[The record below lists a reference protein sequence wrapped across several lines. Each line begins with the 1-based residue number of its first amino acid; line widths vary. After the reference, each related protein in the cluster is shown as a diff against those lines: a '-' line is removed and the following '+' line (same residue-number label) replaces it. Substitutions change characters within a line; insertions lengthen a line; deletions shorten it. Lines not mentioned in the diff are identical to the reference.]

1 MPLSPVTIACLIIG
15 AFTLIGVS
23 VTIYKAMGWQFE
35 LERDDETGRRIA
47 ELSGTYDDRNDTFK
61 K

>member
-1 MPLSPVTIACLIIG
+1 MPLSPITIACLIIG

-35 LERDDETGRRIA
+35 LECDQWRKQDGAA
-47 ELSGTYDDRNDTFK
+47 EK

>member
-1 MPLSPVTIACLIIG
+1 MPLSPITIACLIIG

-35 LERDDETGRRIA
+35 LERDEV
-47 ELSGTYDDRNDTFK
+47 E
-61 K
+61 